1 MTGVMLLVGCG
12 LALGSCGRRGAG
24 FYDGDRDE
32 WEPLARH
39 VAGWVERGVD
49 ASNFHTGGARFDGEW
64 ALGTYQM
71 AALGL
76 GQVALQHPELADELR
91 PVVADAAEALLEP
104 ELRSFGTA
112 AWGDDALEVLE
123 TDQGHAYMGYLN
135 MALGMH
141 RMLEPDTELADVHD
155 ALTGALARRLA
166 AAPNALIETYPG
178 EAYPVDVASV
188 AASIALHARAT
199 GTDHSAMLAAWSER
213 YQELYVDPDSG
224 LLIQAADAS
233 TGTAWDAPRGSGTA
247 LAVYFTA
254 FVDAGLSADLYAG
267 LCRSCQVAPL
277 GYGGM
282 REHPHGTPGGGDVD
296 SGPVVFGVSTSAT
309 GFALA
314 GARLH
319 GDRETYEALF
329 RTATLCGAP
338 LRAGGRHRFLV
349 GGSLGNAILLA
360 MMTAGPGTIV
370 SGGPLAAES

>member
-1 MTGVMLLVGCG
+1 MGVTGLLLGAGLG

-24 FYDGDRDE
+24 YYDGDRDE

-76 GQVALQHPELADELR
+76 GQVALEHPELADELR
-91 PVVADAAEALLEP
+91 PAVADAAAALLEP
-104 ELRSFGTA
+104 DLRSFGTA
-112 AWGDDALEVLE
+112 AWGEGALDALD

-141 RMLEPDTELADVHD
+141 RLLEPDTELAGVHD
-155 ALTGALARRLA
+155 ALTEALARRLA
-166 AAPNALIETYPG
+166 DAPHALIETYPG

-188 AASIALHARAT
+188 AASIALHGRAT
-199 GTDHSAMLAAWSER
+199 GTDRGAMLAAWGTR

-233 TGTAWDAPRGSGTA
+233 TGTAWDDPRGSGTA
-247 LAVYFTA
+247 LAAYFTA
-254 FVDAGLSADLYAG
+254 FVDAELSEDLYEG
-267 LCRSCQVAPL
+267 LRRSCRVTPL
-277 GYGGM
+277 GFGGM
-282 REHPHGTPGGGDVD
+282 REHPHGIPGGGDVD
-296 SGPVVFGVSTSAT
+296 SGPVVFGVGTSAT

-329 RTATLCGAP
+329 RTASLCGAP

-360 MMTAGPGTIV
+360 MMTAGPGTD
-370 SGGPLAAES
+370 LADQSARS

>member
-1 MTGVMLLVGCG
+1 VTGLVLFVFGG
-12 LALGSCGRRGAG
+12 LALGSCGRRGVG
-24 FYDGDRDE
+24 FYKGERGE

-39 VAGWVERGVD
+39 VAGWVEVGVD

-76 GQVALQHPELADELR
+76 GQVALEHPELAEELR

-104 ELRSFGTA
+104 GLRSFGTA
-112 AWGDDALEVLE
+112 AWGDDALEALE
-123 TDQGHAYMGYLN
+123 TEQGHAYMGYLN

-141 RMLEPDTELADVHD
+141 RLLEPDTELASTHD
-155 ALTGALARRLA
+155 ALTEALARRLA
-166 AAPNALIETYPG
+166 AAPTALIETYPG

-199 GTDHSAMLAAWSER
+199 GADRDAMLEAWSER
-213 YQELYVDPDSG
+213 YRELYVDPVSG
-224 LLIQAADAS
+224 LLIQAADPA
-233 TGTAWDAPRGSGTA
+233 TGNAWDRPRGSGTA

-254 FVDAGLSADLYAG
+254 FVDADLSADLYEG
-267 LCRSCQVAPL
+267 LTRSCRVMPL

-282 REHPHGTPGGGDVD
+282 REYERGTSGWGDVD
-296 SGPVVFGVSTSAT
+296 SGPVIFGVGTSAT

-319 GDRETYEALF
+319 GDRPTYQALF
-329 RTATLCGAP
+329 RTASLCGAP
-338 LRAGGRHRFLV
+338 LHAGNRHRFLV

-360 MMTAGPGTIV
+360 MMTAGPGTV
-370 SGGPLAAES
+370 VGDQSARS

>member
-1 MTGVMLLVGCG
+1 M
-12 LALGSCGRRGAG
+12 
-24 FYDGDRDE
+24 
-32 WEPLARH
+32 ARH
-39 VAGWVERGVD
+39 VAHWVEVGVD

-76 GQVALQHPELADELR
+76 GQVALTHPELADELR
-91 PVVADAAEALLEP
+91 PAVADAANALLEP
-104 ELRSFGTA
+104 DLRSFGTA
-112 AWGDDALEVLE
+112 AWGDDALDALE

-141 RMLEPDTELADVHD
+141 RLLEPDTELAGVHD
-155 ALTGALARRLA
+155 ALTDALARRLA
-166 AAPNALIETYPG
+166 ASDTALIETYPG

-199 GTDHSAMLAAWSER
+199 GTDRDAMLAAWGAQYR
-213 YQELYVDPDSG
+213 ELYVDPDSG
-224 LLIQAADAS
+224 LLIQAADPA
-233 TGTAWDAPRGSGTA
+233 TGDAWDRPRGSGTA

-254 FVDAGLSADLYAG
+254 FVDAELSADLYGG
-267 LCRSCQVAPL
+267 LVRSSKVTPL

-282 REHPHGTPGGGDVD
+282 REYARGTPGWGDVD
-296 SGPVVFGVSTSAT
+296 SGPVVFGVGTSAT

-319 GDRETYEALF
+319 GDEPTYRALF
-329 RTATLCGAP
+329 RTASLCGAP
-338 LRAGGRHRFLV
+338 IRAGGRHRFLV

-360 MMTAGPGTIV
+360 MMTAGPGTA
-370 SGGPLAAES
+370 LADPDSRVGVQAVL